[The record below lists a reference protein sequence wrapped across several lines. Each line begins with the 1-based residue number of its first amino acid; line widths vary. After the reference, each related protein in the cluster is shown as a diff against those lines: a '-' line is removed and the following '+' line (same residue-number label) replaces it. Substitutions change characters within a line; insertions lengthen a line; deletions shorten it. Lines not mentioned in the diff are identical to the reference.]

1 MSSTDDKVGYRRPPK
16 HTQFKKGQSGNPKGR
31 PKGRKNFRTEFEEEL
46 NERITIREGDAIR
59 RISKRNAI
67 LKSLVAKG
75 LKGDSKAIALLLALM
90 ERYLE
95 DEFQTESKEVL
106 PASDAE
112 VLDRF
117 FEARLASKLAE
128 AESPDEPSGG
138 EPGSKEESP
147 PTPKRSAIKRRRRRG
162 RGR

>member
-1 MSSTDDKVGYRRPPK
+1 MSSTDDKVGYGRPPN
-16 HTQFKKGQSGNPKGR
+16 HTQFTKGQSGNPKGR

-46 NERITIREGDAIR
+46 NERITIREGDATR

-112 VLDRF
+112 ILDRF
-117 FEARLASKLAE
+117 FEARLASTLAE
-128 AESPDEPSGG
+128 AAFPEKPSGG
-138 EPGSKEESP
+138 EPGSNEGSP
-147 PTPKRSAIKRRRRRG
+147 PAPRRSGIKRKRL
-162 RGR
+162 